1 MNEKFKIK
9 QGTNKIRIAGDRN
22 EPIIKAIQN
31 LPQSYKNEL
40 SKVLEVIPFDGY
52 TLTIFEHTEEV

>member
-22 EPIIKAIQN
+22 EPIIKAI
-31 LPQSYKNEL
+31 LSLSQSYRHEL
-40 SKVLEVIPFDGY
+40 SKVLEVIPLDGY
-52 TLTIFEHTEEV
+52 KLNIFEHSDEV